1 MAFELAIDCSVIL
14 AETPIWDP
22 RLKKLYWTDLF
33 KGTVHRY
40 DPVTRQDECV
50 ETNSVIGSAIP
61 CETPDRLLVAVD
73 DGMMLLDF
81 ATGHLEL
88 VAAPQ
93 PNTGE
98 FRYNDTRCDSAGRIF
113 TSTVSKFFT
122 EPNFDP
128 DSMAGKFYMVDTDG
142 TVVTL
147 VDKLVQ
153 YNTIFVDSKNEN
165 LYAIDTYNKKLL
177 RFDYSLAKG
186 ASGEPEV
193 VISFDDMPDG
203 ASLDADDNIYVC
215 HWSDKRQISVWSLKN
230 YSLVKTIPFP
240 VKNICCGGFAG
251 DDLRDFYVAT
261 SKFWLP
267 EGDSDFDNGAGGI
280 FKTRCDV
287 PGLPEHFYKDQSL
300 HSQA

>member
-1 MAFELAIDCSVIL
+1 MDFKLAIDSRVIL

-22 RLKKLYWTDLF
+22 RIQKLYWTDLF

-40 DPVTRQDECV
+40 DPATGQDEQV
-50 ETNSVIGSAIP
+50 DTNSMIGSAVP
-61 CETPDRLLVAVD
+61 CSTVGKLLVAVD

-81 ATGHLEL
+81 ETGKMDCIA
-88 VAAPQ
+88 VPQ

-98 FRYNDTRCDSAGRIF
+98 FRYNDTRCDAAGRIY

-128 DSMAGKFYMVDTDG
+128 ETMTGKFYMVDTDG

-147 VDKLVQ
+147 VDRLVQ
-153 YNTIFVDSKNEN
+153 FNTIFFDSANTH

-177 RFDYSLAKG
+177 RFNYSLEKG
-186 ASGEPEV
+186 ASGPPQT
-193 VISFDDMPDG
+193 VIEFDNMPDG
-203 ASLDADDNIYVC
+203 ATVDIEDNVYVC
-215 HWSDKRQISVWSLKN
+215 HWSDKREISVWSLKD

-251 DDLRDFYVAT
+251 IEMKDFYVTT
-261 SKFWLP
+261 SNFWLP
-267 EGDSDFDNGAGGI
+267 EADPDFEAGAGGI
-280 FKTRCDV
+280 FMAKSEI
-287 PGLPEHFYKDQSL
+287 PGLPEHFYKD
-300 HSQA
+300 HG

>member
-1 MAFELAIDCSVIL
+1 MNFKLTIDSRVIL

-22 RLKKLYWTDLF
+22 RIQKLYWTDLF

-40 DPVTRQDECV
+40 DPAAGLDEQV
-50 ETNSVIGSAIP
+50 DTHSVIGSAVP
-61 CETPDRLLVAVD
+61 CSTVGKLLVAVD

-81 ATGHLEL
+81 ETGKMDCIA
-88 VAAPQ
+88 VPQ

-98 FRYNDTRCDSAGRIF
+98 FRYNDTRCDAAGRIY

-128 DSMAGKFYMVDTDG
+128 ETMTGKFYMVDTDG

-147 VDKLVQ
+147 VDRLVQ
-153 YNTIFVDSKNEN
+153 YNTIFFDSANTY

-177 RFDYSLAKG
+177 RFDYTLEKG
-186 ASGEPEV
+186 ASGLPQT
-193 VISFDDMPDG
+193 VIEFEDMPDG
-203 ASLDADDNIYVC
+203 ASVDVEDNVYVC
-215 HWSDKRQISVWSLKN
+215 HWSEKRHISVWSLKD

-251 DDLRDFYVAT
+251 NDMKDFYVAT
-261 SKFWLP
+261 SNFWLP
-267 EGDSDFDNGAGGI
+267 ERDPDFDAGAGGI
-280 FKTRCDV
+280 FMAKSDI
-287 PGLPEHFYKDQSL
+287 PGLPEHFYKDL
-300 HSQA
+300 G